1 MSQLS
6 SCVNNKLANVLQP
19 SILGQQMNRN
29 VQQQQQQQFNS
40 PQLEQ
45 LKADGAGGNFQ
56 RAQTGRKSF
65 KRRLQQQHNN
75 LPVRDTQLNNNS
87 SSPSIGTKNSLGPDP
102 PASVARRNA
111 RERNRVKQVNTGFAV
126 LRQHI
131 PVLCGS
137 VIIYGGS
144 PQSDGSSSSSSPG
157 SSGGGGGGGGNSK
170 KNKMSKVET
179 LRCAVEYIRN
189 LEKLLTTGEASV
201 DLPSIKEE
209 PLDNLSFIQMAVK
222 QEEENISPDFA
233 STSAND
239 LSGCFYDDSI
249 SSGSQSPD
257 IQQQQ
262 QRFLFNL
269 LQSDDQAAGGS
280 ASKRLRPVQ
289 DSPSSSNMKQEVMR
303 SLSCWPSVRDE
314 VDEIDGSTL
323 SDLLLD
329 HGQQLHHN
337 SQQTA
342 AAVINSISDQSLLES
357 INSWWLPNL

>member
-1 MSQLS
+1 MSQS
-6 SCVNNKLANVLQP
+6 ACVTANNLKLGNVLQP

-29 VQQQQQQQFNS
+29 MQPLQQHNNHFS
-40 PQLEQ
+40 PQLDQ
-45 LKADGAGGNFQ
+45 LKADAGFQ
-56 RAQTGRKSF
+56 RAQAGRKSF

-75 LPVRDTQLNNNS
+75 LPVRDTQLNCTPTITN

-137 VIIYGGS
+137 VIVYGGS

-157 SSGGGGGGGGNSK
+157 GGGGSSSNSK

-189 LEKLLTTGEASV
+189 LEKLLATGEGTI
-201 DLPSIKEE
+201 DLPAIKEE
-209 PLDNLSFIQMAVK
+209 PLDSLSFIQMAVK
-222 QEEENISPDFA
+222 QEEENISPDLA

-249 SSGSQSPD
+249 SSGSQSPE

-262 QRFLFNL
+262 QHQQRFLFDL
-269 LQSDDQAAGGS
+269 LVDDDHAPGS
-280 ASKRLRPVQ
+280 ANKRIRAQ
-289 DSPSSSNMKQEVMR
+289 ESASANIKQEMMR
-303 SLSCWPSVRDE
+303 SLSSCWPPVRDE
-314 VDEIDGSTL
+314 DETDGNSL

-329 HGQQLHHN
+329 HGQQLN
-337 SQQTA
+337 SQQAA

-357 INSWWLPNL
+357 INSWWCPNL